1 MDANEKNDKE
11 KLDLEKAAIIE
22 KTYTCPVCDK
32 KIPHQGCESQLCKV
46 CCHNG

>member
-22 KTYTCPVCDK
+22 KPYSVCLS
-32 KIPHQGCESQLCKV
+32 CL
-46 CCHNG
+46 

>member
-1 MDANEKNDKE
+1 MDANEKND

-32 KIPHQGCESQLCKV
+32 KIPCKSGESQLCKV
-46 CCHNG
+46 C

>member
-1 MDANEKNDKE
+1 MDANEKND

-32 KIPHQGCESQLCKV
+32 KFKI
-46 CCHNG
+46 